1 MIESLDVN
9 ETEARIFHVSHDKKR
24 DCRSAAESHHM
35 DQAAESRCRHA
46 EARK

>member
-24 DCRSAAESHHM
+24 DRQSA
-35 DQAAESRCRHA
+35 DSRGLSSTSFNEVDPKRL
-46 EARK
+46 